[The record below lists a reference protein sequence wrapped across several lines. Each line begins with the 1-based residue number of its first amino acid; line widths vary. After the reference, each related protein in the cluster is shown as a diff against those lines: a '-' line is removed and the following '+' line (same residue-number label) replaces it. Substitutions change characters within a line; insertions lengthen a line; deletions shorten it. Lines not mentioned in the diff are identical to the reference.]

1 MQKILQLEKVAFGDI
16 GIFLVIKLALLGA
29 WGTDSTTEIF
39 KYKRKTRDKVKTLNS
54 ELGIGKIQAK
64 I

>member
-16 GIFLVIKLALLGA
+16 GIFLVIKLDL
-29 WGTDSTTEIF
+29 DSTTEIF
-39 KYKRKTRDKVKTLNS
+39 KYKRKTRDKAKTLNS

>member
-1 MQKILQLEKVAFGDI
+1 MQKILQLEKVAFGDTV
-16 GIFLVIKLALLGA
+16 IFLVIKLDP
-29 WGTDSTTEIF
+29 DSTTEIF